1 MEWEA
6 NVVPTITRSAI
17 EWMQDQLESK
27 EEQISELEEELAE
40 ALEELEAAK
49 IHILRLISDRSL
61 VD

>member
-1 MEWEA
+1 M
-6 NVVPTITRSAI
+6 PTITRSAI
-17 EWMQDQLESK
+17 QWMQDQLESK
-27 EEQISELEEELAE
+27 EEQISELEEELSE